1 VHVNGAEAREHTE
14 LLAAFN
20 RRAESLRNL

>member
-1 VHVNGAEAREHTE
+1 VNGAEAREHTE

-20 RRAESLRNL
+20 ARVESLRE